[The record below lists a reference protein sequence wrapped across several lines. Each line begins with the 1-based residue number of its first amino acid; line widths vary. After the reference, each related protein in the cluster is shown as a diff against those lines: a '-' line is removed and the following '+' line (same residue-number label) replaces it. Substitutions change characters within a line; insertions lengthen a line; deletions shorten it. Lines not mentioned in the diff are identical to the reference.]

1 MALVMHEAFIH
12 YVWQFQYI
20 DKSALTTTAGERVVV
35 IKTGNYN
42 TNQGPDFSNAKVKIG
57 DIEWAGHV
65 EIHICSSDWNRH
77 AHAQDLAY
85 NNVVLH
91 VVWKHDLDIKRADGS
106 SIPTLELQ
114 NRVDAGLAKSYH
126 RLVNS
131 GLSIPCKKSFSAIPR
146 VTQFSMMEKAVA
158 QRLRAKSLVVL
169 ELLEKNKGDWEETF
183 YQTLCR
189 NFGFKVNADAF
200 FQLARVIPYRLL
212 QKQGG
217 SLLQVEALLFGG
229 AGMLEAKTKDEYLSA
244 LFQEYRLLQRKYNLA
259 EEQMHYA
266 QWKFLR
272 LRPANFPT
280 LRIAQLAGILFTQKN
295 ILSRVL
301 EITAWRDI
309 QEMFQSHSSAYWQ
322 SHYRFGSKAT
332 KVIEG
337 IGKSSIEN
345 IVINSVVPLLAAY
358 SQAKDDQQF
367 MDKAILWLE
376 QLPGEENKITR
387 AWHDLGLSVKSAFD
401 SQALIEQYNNMCQ
414 KRNCLNCVVG
424 ASLIK
429 PSVG

>member
-280 LRIAQLAGILFTQKN
+280 LRISQLAGILFTQKN

-309 QEMFQSHSSAYWQ
+309 REMFQSRSSAYWQ

-332 KVIEG
+332 KAIEG

-358 SQAKDDQQF
+358 SHAKDDQQF
-367 MDKAILWLE
+367 MDKAI
-376 QLPGEENKITR
+376 
-387 AWHDLGLSVKSAFD
+387 
-401 SQALIEQYNNMCQ
+401 
-414 KRNCLNCVVG
+414 
-424 ASLIK
+424 
-429 PSVG
+429 